1 MADEEKLSRRKKTQ
15 ERQSLSW
22 WKKLKKSKTQ
32 QKAEQ
37 ADSTNNE
44 PKEMQANVEQED
56 HHLSR
61 SQTRL
66 DRQGSNEDDKRR
78 KLGRRL
84 DITIGILIVLIILV
98 YVFMRFVNF

>member
-1 MADEEKLSRRKKTQ
+1 
-15 ERQSLSW
+15 
-22 WKKLKKSKTQ
+22 
-32 QKAEQ
+32 
-37 ADSTNNE
+37 
-44 PKEMQANVEQED
+44 MQANVEQED

>member
-1 MADEEKLSRRKKTQ
+1 MADEEKLSRRKNTQ

-22 WKKLKKSKTQ
+22 WKKFKKNKTQ
-32 QKAEQ
+32 QKVEQ
-37 ADSTNNE
+37 DDPTNNG
-44 PKEMQANVEQED
+44 PKETQSNVEQED
-56 HHLSR
+56 QHLSR

-66 DRQGSNEDDKRR
+66 DRQGSNEDDKRK

-84 DITIGILIVLIILV
+84 DIIIAILIVLIILV

>member
-15 ERQSLSW
+15 ERQSLSR
-22 WKKLKKSKTQ
+22 WKKFKKNKTQ

-37 ADSTNNE
+37 ADPTNND
-44 PKEMQANVEQED
+44 PNEMQANVEQED